1 MAKKGKIKRTK
12 KRKQREPLVVLESE
26 CALTLRLSGELQK
39 EPETLR
45 RLAHRVV
52 DLVADSGRYDWLADT
67 VTGDLMCIA
76 DDIVLKNLTELIREA
91 RAGGKAVSRG

>member
-12 KRKQREPLVVLESE
+12 KRTQREPLVVVDPVGTLEMRFSDE
-26 CALTLRLSGELQK
+26 LRK

-52 DLVADSGRYDWLADT
+52 DLLVDSGRYEWLADS
-67 VTGDLMCIA
+67 VAGNLVWIA
-76 DDIVLKNLTELIREA
+76 DVVVVNYVTDLIREA
-91 RAGGKAVSRG
+91 RAGGKAVDHG